1 MKSWEDIHQKLI
13 RLQVWKNQ
21 ARICVGCQNS
31 CFLTSCKGSCSST
44 CTGTGISRPAVRKE
58 VEK

>member
-1 MKSWEDIHQKLI
+1 MARYDSKIPHETSESLE
-13 RLQVWKNQ
+13 
-21 ARICVGCQNS
+21 ARICVGCRNS

-44 CTGTGISRPAVRKE
+44 CTGTGISRPAVRSN

>member
-1 MKSWEDIHQKLI
+1 MGRYSSKVNSTTGVE
-13 RLQVWKNQ
+13 NQ

-44 CTGTGISRPAVRKE
+44 CNGTGISRPAVRKE

>member
-1 MKSWEDIHQKLI
+1 MGRYSSKVNSTTGVE
-13 RLQVWKNQ
+13 NQ
-21 ARICVGCQNS
+21 AHICVGCQNS